1 MGEWDRAG
9 DRLPGVFDRSRLSP
23 TQRRVARY
31 VADHPREAPFLSSV
45 ELAERTGVSQP
56 TVTRLAVALG
66 YGGYAEFQRDL
77 RRAVLGASPEAEG
90 NKFQASVDD
99 EVGNLRALR
108 ELLGDEESI
117 KDIGRELAAS
127 VPLAVIGL
135 RASAPLAG
143 YFGYFAEK
151 IHPDVRLITDGGSA
165 GTDRLE
171 GGTGNDVVLTKRVAL
186 CGNVFEDVNYGGG
199 AGRTKAAS
207 SGSGRS
213 GARVELYSS
222 AGVYSTF
229 TTTDASGNYTF
240 LVAPG
245 TYYVRVINSSVT
257 SSRTGYTSSA
267 LAVMTYR
274 TDASSGS
281 AVSVTDYVGGTNPA
295 VADPGDGSAGATFN
309 TSTFVYTA
317 VLTGTAQSV
326 AKVVASTSDISG
338 LDFGF
343 NFDTIVN
350 VNDLGQGS
358 LRAFITNANLLANS
372 GLAQSGRTAGIDN
385 AIFMIS
391 NGTAAAGLRAT
402 GGNGSIRLDSQWST
416 ARAGSRPS
424 IPTPGPAAATGS
436 RSSRAERPTMPR
448 SCWRS
453 IPSSASRRRPP

>member
-165 GTDRLE
+165 GTDRLVGARRA
-171 GGTGNDVVLTKRVAL
+171 GGSWAL
-186 CGNVFEDVNYGGG
+186 CFIMPRYPRETLEMMRY
-199 AGRTKAAS
+199 
-207 SGSGRS
+207 
-213 GARVELYSS
+213 ARKL
-222 AGVYSTF
+222 GVQ
-229 TTTDASGNYTF
+229 
-240 LVAPG
+240 VA
-245 TYYVRVINSSVT
+245 T
-257 SSRTGYTSSA
+257 
-267 LAVMTYR
+267 
-274 TDASSGS
+274 
-281 AVSVTDYVGGTNPA
+281 VTDR
-295 VADPGDGSAGATFN
+295 DSA
-309 TSTFVYTA
+309 
-317 VLTGTAQSV
+317 
-326 AKVVASTSDISG
+326 
-338 LDFGF
+338 
-343 NFDTIVN
+343 TI
-350 VNDLGQGS
+350 
-358 LRAFITNANLLANS
+358 
-372 GLAQSGRTAGIDN
+372 
-385 AIFMIS
+385 
-391 NGTAAAGLRAT
+391 
-402 GGNGSIRLDSQWST
+402 
-416 ARAGSRPS
+416 
-424 IPTPGPAAATGS
+424 
-436 RSSRAERPTMPR
+436 
-448 SCWRS
+448 
-453 IPSSASRRRPP
+453 SSASEVVLPAGVGSRLVFDSQTAAMALSTALLEALSDAAPERAQASLEDFEHRAATLGWFTE